1 VRFHWYWPFARQEE
15 LDWARGTVRP
25 GESIV
30 VEVLDR
36 PHAPR
41 PGTHGNVTVVR
52 DLPDVDRA
60 VASWLWAPSRVNT
73 YVRRAAARRS
83 MWAGDDFDLVH
94 LHYLNRFTD
103 SLLPLPRPLVL
114 SVHDVVPHRAR
125 LGRAENAV
133 LRRTYHRGDALVV
146 HHEDLRVRLV
156 DQFDIDPAVVHVVP
170 HQVFTAP
177 DPTDPPADRAPMVLF
192 FGALRAN
199 KGLDV
204 LLEALRRIPGEDLR
218 LVIAGR
224 GDPEM
229 EALARGAAGS
239 DPRVTAEVG
248 LVSLER
254 KHELFQQASLVVLP
268 YTSFASQSGVLHDA
282 YGHGRPVVVTD
293 VGALGASVREDG
305 TGLVASVA
313 DPDDLGAKMLKA
325 LAEPAR
331 SRFSAAALAV
341 RSTRSP
347 ERTGALLRSVYDDV
361 LGAGHGRP

>member
-1 VRFHWYWPFARQEE
+1 MRFHWYWPFARQEE
-15 LDWARGTVRP
+15 LDWALGTVRS

-36 PHAPR
+36 AHAPR
-41 PGTHGNVTVVR
+41 AGTHGNVTVVR
-52 DLPDVDRA
+52 DLPDVDRD
-60 VASWLWAPSRVNT
+60 VAGWLWGPSRVNT
-73 YVRRAAARRS
+73 YARRAAARRS
-83 MWAGDDFDLVH
+83 MWAGDEFDLVH

-103 SLLPLPRPLVL
+103 CILPLPRPLVL
-114 SVHDVVPHRAR
+114 SVHDVVPHRTR
-125 LGRAENAV
+125 LGRAEHAV

-156 DQFDIDPAVVHVVP
+156 DEFDVDPAVVHVVP

-199 KGLDV
+199 KGLSV
-204 LLEALRRIPGEDLR
+204 LLEAVRRLPGEDLR
-218 LVIAGR
+218 FVIAGR

-229 EALARGAAGS
+229 ETLARRASAS
-239 DPRVTAEVG
+239 DPRVTAEIG
-248 LVSLER
+248 LISLER
-254 KHELFQQASLVVLP
+254 KHELFQQASLVVMP

-305 TGLVASVA
+305 TGLVASAA
-313 DPDDLGAKMLKA
+313 DPDDLAVKMLEA
-325 LAEPAR
+325 LAEPDR
-331 SRFSAAALAV
+331 SRFSAAALTV
-341 RSTRSP
+341 RSMRSP
-347 ERTGALLRSVYDDV
+347 ERTGALLRAIYDDV
-361 LGAGHGRP
+361 LGAGSGRP